1 MKCSP
6 SLLLL
11 SGCLF
16 SVSVHAQD
24 KPASANSDASSGY
37 VIDLYVDTKTKQIYS
52 EPGEGRV
59 RMGSFE
65 KVTDNK
71 PKIATEVG
79 GALPPGK
86 AGEAIAGPQEPPKPQ
101 GMGYSNWKS
110 PDPFKFNLNGDGS
123 QYVKFGFLNQ
133 VWLRYEQN
141 NPGSQQLGMPVDDT
155 TDIGLRRTR
164 FILQGQL
171 TDRVYFYTQYGMNN
185 FNFLSE
191 NGSSSHGGPETP
203 IGNRKIQAFFHD
215 AFGELRLTQ
224 GHQMI
229 VGGGLVMANGASRF
243 SSPSVS
249 TIMTMDIPLFAQF
262 TADRTDLFNRSMSLY
277 LRGQIGMVNYRFTA
291 SDPFPIDT
299 AGTALEPISPVNAQF
314 ARAGHHKRY
323 QGFYTINFW
332 ETEPMT
338 NPYWQGTYLGKKSI
352 FNLEGG
358 FITQKAATW
367 TGIAGAVP
375 DYHDM
380 NIWSVAL
387 FLDAPVDKVKETAVS
402 AYLGYFDT
410 NYGKNYL
417 RMNGIGM
424 TPATGGN

>member
-1 MKCSP
+1 MRCSP

-16 SVSVHAQD
+16 SFSLHAQD
-24 KPASANSDASSGY
+24 KPPAASPNTDSSSGY

-65 KVTDNK
+65 KVSDKKGGPT
-71 PKIATEVG
+71 PGTAAG
-79 GALPPGK
+79 GAAPPSK
-86 AGEAIAGPQEPPKPQ
+86 AGEAVAAGKPQEAPKPQ
-101 GMGYSNWKS
+101 GMGYSNWTS
-110 PDPFKFNLNGDGS
+110 PDPFKWNLNPDGS
-123 QYVKFGFLNQ
+123 QYLKFGFLNQ

-141 NPGSQQLGMPVDDT
+141 NPGSQQLGPPVDDT

-164 FILQGQL
+164 FVLQGQL

-191 NGSSSHGGPETP
+191 NGSGSHNGVDTA

-262 TADRTDLFNRSMSLY
+262 TADRTDIFNRS
-277 LRGQIGMVNYRFTA
+277 
-291 SDPFPIDT
+291 
-299 AGTALEPISPVNAQF
+299 
-314 ARAGHHKRY
+314 
-323 QGFYTINFW
+323 
-332 ETEPMT
+332 
-338 NPYWQGTYLGKKSI
+338 
-352 FNLEGG
+352 
-358 FITQKAATW
+358 
-367 TGIAGAVP
+367 
-375 DYHDM
+375 
-380 NIWSVAL
+380 
-387 FLDAPVDKVKETAVS
+387 
-402 AYLGYFDT
+402 
-410 NYGKNYL
+410 
-417 RMNGIGM
+417 
-424 TPATGGN
+424 